1 MNIEKLIKRVK
12 TKLGHPILDV
22 EITDEMFIDLLSD
35 AHNAFLLFR
44 QLNKEHNEEAL
55 NRFEAHWINQ
65 YFTALSKECLGN
77 IRGKFSG
84 EMKIPGS
91 DVKLDYEYLIRQAE
105 LEKVALIKMLYPEYK
120 YENSETAVI
129 SFYFPVGN
137 VNKEDADK
145 ATHKFRREL
154 RDYLPD
160 FIKIVIIPIRDGEP
174 RVELVYS
181 NTDKM
186 NSNYLNEIYNQF
198 KDLDSELDKY
208 LPNTDEK

>member
-1 MNIEKLIKRVK
+1 MNTEKLIKRVK
-12 TKLGHPILDV
+12 AKLGHPILDV

-35 AHNAFLLFR
+35 AHNAFLLFS
-44 QLNKEHNEEAL
+44 QLNKEHNEEVL
-55 NRFEAHWINQ
+55 DRFEPHWVNQ

-84 EMKIPGS
+84 EIPGG
-91 DVKLDYEYLIRQAE
+91 VKLDYQHLLREAE
-105 LEKVALIKMLYPEYK
+105 LEKVALIKMLCPEYK

-129 SFYFPVGN
+129 SFYIPVGN
-137 VNKEDADK
+137 VNKEDADR

-160 FIKIVIIPIRDGEP
+160 FIKIIIIPIRDGEP

-198 KDLDSELDKY
+198 KDLDSELNKY
-208 LPNTDEK
+208 LPSTDEK